1 MPPAFVLSQDQTLR
15 KYLTKGFSSSS
26 IFIVRLL
33 FSKHWFVSLGC
44 LIFKEQGRRSRRQ
57 LIYITTG
64 GVSLSRTFFKFFSGS
79 FALGVD
85 VLLSTIGYYTRLLR
99 FRQHFFHDFL
109 QKLFG
114 HRMTRE
120 LALPDE
126 HVSLAGAWWHA
137 GFHCLA
143 MVKACCSSG
152 AAWMLFFYRKAHK
165 KQGLSLLLF
174 RVFGIAY

>member
-1 MPPAFVLSQDQTLR
+1 M
-15 KYLTKGFSSSS
+15 
-26 IFIVRLL
+26 LL
-33 FSKHWFVSLGC
+33 SKHWFVSLGC

-64 GVSLSRTFFKFFSGS
+64 SVSLSRTFFQVFSGS

-85 VLLSTIGYYTRLLR
+85 VLLSTIGYYTRLLPKGQGV
-99 FRQHFFHDFL
+99 FCVFL
-109 QKLFG
+109 QKLFRHG
-114 HRMTRE
+114 MTRDST
-120 LALPDE
+120 LPGE

-143 MVKACCSSG
+143 MVKAFFSSG
-152 AAWMLFFYRKAHK
+152 AAWMLFFLVERHTK
-165 KQGLSLLLF
+165 KQELSLLLF